1 MSDTKYRV
9 IWIDDKCNEDPFFVL
24 KAKKNGI
31 FVRAFEFVKDGLK
44 ELEDNY
50 IFYDGII
57 LDVKCLYESKHEVDR
72 SNGFYTARK
81 YILQLNAK
89 TGEEFPCFV
98 YSGQPDYTSNAEF
111 ENYLNGEKLYIKGSA
126 DDDKLL
132 EDIKTVANK
141 RLSTKIRHKY
151 LDEVGKLPDNVVEE
165 MTDILAYVEKGITDK
180 PDVFPKMRFV
190 INWLMDCLN
199 EYGLLAVKHN
209 GANINACSVYLGKNE
224 LKEYVPI
231 HIQRS
236 LHSCV
241 EVCNNGSHRIEIFN
255 IVQSGKAPFL
265 IRSTVFELLNNLKWY
280 YLLPRDEESIQKM
293 KALVATVPPDDM
305 IEGELE
311 VDDYGNYYCVNCQLH
326 KGKVEEM
333 ELELGE
339 FIRVVKSRENT
350 HPNPKV
356 REKYPRF
363 SMDFVRQ

>member
-9 IWIDDKCNEDPFFVL
+9 IWIDDKCNEYPFFVL

-31 FVRAFEFVKDGLK
+31 IVRAFEFVKDGLK
-44 ELEDNY
+44 ELVDNY

-81 YILQLNAK
+81 CILQLNAK

-151 LDEVGKLPDNVVEE
+151 LDEIGNLPNNVAEE
-165 MTDILAYVEKGITDK
+165 MTDILAYVENNITGN
-180 PDVFPKMRFV
+180 PDIFNKMRA
-190 INWLMDCLN
+190 ILDWLMVQLN
-199 EYGLLAVKHN
+199 EYGLLPVKHN
-209 GANINACSVYLGKNE
+209 GANLNACSVYLGKNE
-224 LKEYVPI
+224 LKDYVPV

-236 LHSCV
+236 MHSCV
-241 EVCNNGSHRIEIFN
+241 EICNNGSHRIEIFN
-255 IVQSGKAPFL
+255 TVQNNQAPFL
-265 IRSTVFELLNNLKWY
+265 IRSTVFELLNLLKWY
-280 YLLPRDEESIQKM
+280 YLLPRDEAYIDKM
-293 KALVATVPPDDM
+293 KSLVATVPPDDK
-305 IEGELE
+305 IEGTLE
-311 VDDYGNYYCVNCQLH
+311 IDDHSNYYCDICLVNYKTVAELH
-326 KGKVEEM
+326 
-333 ELELGE
+333 LNLGDL
-339 FIRVVKSRENT
+339 IRVIKSAENT
-350 HPNPKV
+350 HPNPIVKA
-356 REKYPRF
+356 KYPRF
-363 SMDFVRQ
+363 AIKIEKQ